1 MKISFVSLGCDKN
14 LVDSEIMLGLIDEGG
29 HTIIS
34 DSSEADIIIINTCG
48 FIMDATEE
56 GIDTILE
63 LASYKKDGKCSG
75 LIVTGCMAERYREQ
89 IFEELPEV
97 DAVVGVGD
105 FQEIVQV
112 IDRVSNNEKVTLITD
127 SNKRLSETLSHKR
140 ILSTAG
146 HFAYLKIAEGCDNHC
161 TYCTIPSIRGKF
173 RSRTME
179 SLVEEAR
186 ILVAKGVR
194 ELIIVA
200 QDTALYGT
208 DIYGEKRLHILLQQL
223 KEIEE
228 LQWIR
233 LMYCYPEHIYDELIE
248 EMASNDKVCNYIDMP
263 IQHSNDKILK
273 LMGRRSNESQLREV
287 IKKLRDKVSGIT
299 IRTTLIVGFPY
310 ESNVEFDS
318 LKNFVEDIKFD
329 RLGVFSYSMEEGTPA
344 ARMDNQVD
352 DDVKEQRKN
361 IIMDIQKNISMEKC
375 NNTINN
381 VYNCIVDGKLP
392 EENVYIGRTYM
403 DCYDVDGMV
412 FFNSPYEVMTGDFVK
427 VKITSA
433 SDYDLIGEIVY
444 DNEFTK

>member
-29 HTIIS
+29 HKIIS

-63 LASYKKDGKCSG
+63 LASYKKEGKCCG

-105 FQEIVQV
+105 FEEIVQV
-112 IDRVSNNEKVTLITD
+112 IERVSNNEKVTLITD
-127 SNKRLSETLSHKR
+127 SNKKLSETLSHKR

-173 RSRTME
+173 RSRTLE
-179 SLVEEAR
+179 SLVEEAK
-186 ILVAKGVR
+186 ILVDKGVK

-208 DIYGEKRLHILLQQL
+208 DIYGEKRLHILLQEL
-223 KEIEE
+223 KKIEN
-228 LQWIR
+228 LKWLR
-233 LMYCYPEHIYDELIE
+233 LMYCYPEHIYDDLINE
-248 EMASNDKVCNYIDMP
+248 IANNEKVCNYIDMP

-273 LMGRRSNESQLREV
+273 LMGRRSNEKQLRDV
-287 IKKLRDKVSGIT
+287 VKKLRDKIPDIT
-299 IRTTLIVGFPY
+299 IRTTLIVGFPH
-310 ESNVEFDS
+310 ESDEEFNS
-318 LKNFVEDIKFD
+318 LKNFVEEIKFD
-329 RLGVFSYSMEEGTPA
+329 RLGVFNYSMEEGTPA
-344 ARMDNQVD
+344 AKMDNQVD
-352 DDVKEQRKN
+352 DDIKEERKN

-375 NNTINN
+375 DNSIDK
-381 VYNCIVDGKLP
+381 VLECIVDGKLP
-392 EENVYIGRTYM
+392 EENVYIGRSYM
-403 DCYDVDGMV
+403 DCYDVDGMI
-412 FFNSPYEVMTGDFVK
+412 FFNSPYEVLTGDFVK

-433 SDYDLIGEIVY
+433 SDYDLIGEIKY
-444 DNEFTK
+444 DDEFTK